1 MILAIVE
8 ISKNA
13 LTEASWEVLT
23 AARDLAQKANDSV
36 TALLIGRGVRAL
48 APTLKGVRAA
58 LVAEDPQ
65 LDSYVPEAF
74 AKIVSE
80 AITQKSPQIVL
91 APGTETGN
99 DLMARVAARLNLGL
113 ATNCTEF
120 HLTLALSVNGEGRG
134 EVEGQGEVR
143 VTRSNWGGSL
153 LEEVEILSK
162 PILLTLQ
169 PHAIPA
175 QAAAGAEPTI
185 EALSP
190 TLTAK
195 EFRVR
200 VKEILRSEKKGIS
213 LTEAKIV
220 IGGGR
225 GMGSAEAF
233 KMLEELAGLLGNA
246 AVGATRVAT
255 NNNWRPHSDQIGQTG
270 TQIAPDLYIA
280 CGISGAIQHMVG
292 CKNSK
297 KILAINKD
305 AEAPIFQR
313 ADYGVIGDLH
323 QIVPALIAE
332 LKRVKGI

>member
-1 MILAIVE
+1 MLLAILE
-8 ISKNA
+8 IVKHA
-13 LTEASWEVLT
+13 LSEASLETLT
-23 AARDLAQKANDSV
+23 AARHIAQKTHDSV
-36 TALLIGRGVRAL
+36 TALVIGKEVRSL
-48 APTLKGVRAA
+48 ASTIKGVQTV

-74 AKIVSE
+74 ARIVSE
-80 AITQKSPQIVL
+80 AITQKSPTIVL
-91 APGTETGN
+91 APGTQMGN
-99 DLMARVAARLNLGL
+99 DLMARVAARLGVVV

-120 HLTLALSVNGEGRG
+120 SVENGAL
-134 EVEGQGEVR
+134 QR
-143 VTRSNWGGSL
+143 VTRLNWGGSL
-153 LEEVEILSK
+153 LEEVEILSS
-162 PILLTLQ
+162 PILLTLA
-169 PHAIPA
+169 PHTLAA
-175 QAAAGAEPTI
+175 QTSDGAAPSVEAFSV
-185 EALSP
+185 ALSE
-190 TLTAK
+190 K
-195 EFRVR
+195 DFRVR
-200 VKEILRSEKKGIS
+200 VKELLPSEKKGIS
-213 LTEAKIV
+213 LTDAKIV

-233 KMLEELAGLLGNA
+233 KMLEELASLLNNA

-270 TQIAPDLYIA
+270 VQIAPDLYIA

-305 AEAPIFQR
+305 PEAPIFQR

-332 LKRVKGI
+332 LKRLKAN

>member
-13 LTEASWEVLT
+13 LSEASSEVLT
-23 AARDLAQKANDSV
+23 AARDLAQKTNSSV
-36 TALLIGRGVRAL
+36 AALLVGKGAQAL
-48 APTLKGVRAA
+48 ASTLKGVSAV
-58 LVAEDPQ
+58 LVADDHLTRSFSAGAEGQGEVFPD
-65 LDSYVPEAF
+65 AF
-74 AKIVSE
+74 AQIVSS
-80 AITQKSPQIVL
+80 AIAQKSPKIVI

-120 HLTLALSVNGEGRG
+120 VVENGTLK
-134 EVEGQGEVR
+134 R

-153 LEEVEILSK
+153 LEEVEILSS

-169 PHAIPA
+169 PHAILA
-175 QAAAGAEPTI
+175 QMSDGHTPTV
-185 EALSP
+185 ETLPVALSE
-190 TLTAK
+190 K
-195 EFRVR
+195 DFRVR
-200 VKEILRSEKKGIS
+200 MKELIPSEKKGIS
-213 LTEAKIV
+213 LTDAKVV

-233 KMLEELAGLLGNA
+233 KMLEELASLLHNA

-255 NNNWRPHSDQIGQTG
+255 NNGWRPHSDQIGHTG
-270 TQIAPDLYIA
+270 AQIAPDLYIA

-305 AEAPIFQR
+305 PEAPIFQR

-323 QIVPALIAE
+323 QIIPALIAE
-332 LKRVKGI
+332 LKRLKGV

>member
-1 MILAIVE
+1 MILAILE

-23 AARDLAQKANDSV
+23 AARDLAQKTNDSAA
-36 TALLIGRGVRAL
+36 ALLVGKGAQAL
-48 APTLKGVRAA
+48 ASTLKGVGAV
-58 LVAEDPQ
+58 LVADDQ
-65 LDSYVPEAF
+65 RLDSFIPDAF
-74 AKIVSE
+74 AQIVSS
-80 AITQKSPQIVL
+80 AIAQKSPKIVI

-120 HLTLALSVNGEGRG
+120 VVENGALK
-134 EVEGQGEVR
+134 R

-153 LEEVEILSK
+153 LEEVEILSS

-175 QAAAGAEPTI
+175 QMSDGHTPTV
-185 EALSP
+185 EALPVALSE
-190 TLTAK
+190 K
-195 EFRVR
+195 DFRVR
-200 VKEILRSEKKGIS
+200 MKELIPSEKKGIS
-213 LTEAKIV
+213 LTDAKVV

-233 KMLEELAGLLGNA
+233 KMLEELASLLHNA

-255 NNNWRPHSDQIGQTG
+255 NNGWRPHSDQIGQTG
-270 TQIAPDLYIA
+270 AQIAPDLYIA

-305 AEAPIFQR
+305 PEAPIFQR

-323 QIVPALIAE
+323 QVVPALVAE
-332 LKRVKGI
+332 LKRLKGV

>member
-1 MILAIVE
+1 MIVAILE
-8 ISKNA
+8 TAKGA
-13 LTEASWEVLT
+13 LSETSLETLT
-23 AARDLAQKANDSV
+23 AARDLARKTNDSV
-36 TALLIGRGVRAL
+36 AALLIGKGVSAL
-48 APTLKGVRAA
+48 APTLKGVQTV
-58 LVAEDPQ
+58 LVAEDQQ

-74 AKIVSE
+74 AKIASD
-80 AITQKSPQIVL
+80 AITQKSPKIVL
-91 APGTETGN
+91 APGTDSGN
-99 DLMARVAARLNLGL
+99 DLMARVSVRLGL
-113 ATNCTEF
+113 GVATNCTE
-120 HLTLALSVNGEGRG
+120 LSVENGALK
-134 EVEGQGEVR
+134 R

-153 LEEVEILSK
+153 LEEVEILSN

-175 QAAAGAEPTI
+175 QSAAGGEPTV
-185 EALSP
+185 EVLSTALSE
-190 TLTAK
+190 K
-195 EFRVR
+195 DFRVR
-200 VKEILRSEKKGIS
+200 MKELIPSEKKGIS
-213 LTEAKIV
+213 LSEAKIV

-233 KMLEELAGLLGNA
+233 KMLEELARLLTNA

-270 TQIAPDLYIA
+270 AQIAPDLYIA

-305 AEAPIFQR
+305 SEAPIFQR
-313 ADYGVIGDLH
+313 ADYGVVGDLH

-332 LKRVKGI
+332 LKKLKGA

>member
-1 MILAIVE
+1 MVLAILETV
-8 ISKNA
+8 KGA
-13 LTEASWEVLT
+13 LSETSLETLT
-23 AARDLAQKANDSV
+23 AARDLAQKTNDSV
-36 TALLIGRGVRAL
+36 TALVIGKGVRAL
-48 APTLKGVRAA
+48 APTLKGIQTV
-58 LVAEDPQ
+58 LVAEDQQ

-80 AITQKSPQIVL
+80 AIKQKSPQIVL
-91 APGTETGN
+91 APGTDSGN
-99 DLMARVAARLNLGL
+99 DLMARVSVRLGL
-113 ATNCTEF
+113 VAVTNCTE
-120 HLTLALSVNGEGRG
+120 LSVENGLLK
-134 EVEGQGEVR
+134 R

-153 LEEVEILSK
+153 LEEVEILSS
-162 PILLTLQ
+162 PILLTLA
-169 PHAIPA
+169 PHAIAA
-175 QAAAGAEPTI
+175 QSADGAAPTV
-185 EALSP
+185 EALAVALSE
-190 TLTAK
+190 K
-195 EFRVR
+195 DFRVR
-200 VKEILRSEKKGIS
+200 VKELIPSEKKGIS
-213 LTEAKIV
+213 LTDAKIV

-233 KMLEELAGLLGNA
+233 KMLEELASLLHNA

-270 TQIAPDLYIA
+270 AQIAPDLYIA

-332 LKRVKGI
+332 LKKLKGA

>member
-1 MILAIVE
+1 MIFTILEIAKQAI
-8 ISKNA
+8 S
-13 LTEASWEVLT
+13 EASLETLT
-23 AARDLAQKANDSV
+23 AARDLAQKTNDSV
-36 TALLIGRGVRAL
+36 AALLIGRGVRAL
-48 APTLKGVRAA
+48 APTVKGVGAV
-58 LVAEDPQ
+58 LVVEDQQ
-65 LDSYVPEAF
+65 LGSYVPEAF
-74 AKIVSE
+74 AKIVAE
-80 AITQKSPQIVL
+80 AITQKSPKIAL
-91 APGTETGN
+91 APGTESGN

-120 HLTLALSVNGEGRG
+120 F
-134 EVEGQGEVR
+134 VEGGALTR

-153 LEEVEILSK
+153 LEEVEVLSR

-169 PHAIPA
+169 PHAQSA
-175 QAAAGAEPTI
+175 QSADGAAPSVETI
-185 EALSP
+185 SVTVSDKDL
-190 TLTAK
+190 
-195 EFRVR
+195 RVR
-200 VKEILRSEKKGIS
+200 VKELLPREQKGIS
-213 LTEAKIV
+213 LTDAKVV

-233 KMLEELAGLLGNA
+233 KMLEELAALIGNA

-305 AEAPIFQR
+305 PEAPIFQR

-332 LKRVKGI
+332 LKRLKGV

>member
-1 MILAIVE
+1 MILAILE
-8 ISKNA
+8 ISKSA

-23 AARDLAQKANDSV
+23 AARDLAQKTNDSAA
-36 TALLIGRGVRAL
+36 ALLIGKGAQAL
-48 APTLKGVRAA
+48 APTLKGVGAV
-58 LVAEDPQ
+58 LVADDQRLEG
-65 LDSYVPEAF
+65 YVPDAL
-74 AKIVSE
+74 AQVASS
-80 AITQKSPQIVL
+80 AIAQKSPKIAI
-91 APGTETGN
+91 APGTERGN

-120 HLTLALSVNGEGRG
+120 VVENGALK
-134 EVEGQGEVR
+134 R

-153 LEEVEILSK
+153 LEEVEILSS

-175 QAAAGAEPTI
+175 QMSDGHTPTV
-185 EALSP
+185 EKLSVALSE
-190 TLTAK
+190 K
-195 EFRVR
+195 DFRVR
-200 VKEILRSEKKGIS
+200 MKELIPSEKRGIS
-213 LTEAKIV
+213 LTDAKIV

-233 KMLEELAGLLGNA
+233 KMLEELASLLHNA

-255 NNNWRPHSDQIGQTG
+255 NNGWRPHSDQIGQTG
-270 TQIAPDLYIA
+270 VQIAPDLYIA

-305 AEAPIFQR
+305 PEAPIFQR

-332 LKRVKGI
+332 LKKLKGA

>member
-1 MILAIVE
+1 MILAILE
-8 ISKNA
+8 ISKSA

-23 AARDLAQKANDSV
+23 AARDLAQKTNDSAA
-36 TALLIGRGVRAL
+36 ALLIGKGAQAL
-48 APTLKGVRAA
+48 ALTLKGVGAV
-58 LVAEDPQ
+58 LVADDQRLEGYIPD
-65 LDSYVPEAF
+65 AF
-74 AKIVSE
+74 AQVASS
-80 AITQKSPQIVL
+80 AIAQKSPKIAI

-99 DLMARVAARLNLGL
+99 DLMARVAARLHLGL

-120 HLTLALSVNGEGRG
+120 VVENGALK
-134 EVEGQGEVR
+134 R

-153 LEEVEILSK
+153 LEEVEILSS

-175 QAAAGAEPTI
+175 QMSDGHTPTV
-185 EALSP
+185 ETLSVALSE
-190 TLTAK
+190 K
-195 EFRVR
+195 DFRVR
-200 VKEILRSEKKGIS
+200 MKELIPSEKKGIS
-213 LTEAKIV
+213 LTDAKVV

-233 KMLEELAGLLGNA
+233 KMLEELASLLHNA

-255 NNNWRPHSDQIGQTG
+255 NNGWRPHSDQIGQTG
-270 TQIAPDLYIA
+270 VQIAPDLYIA

-305 AEAPIFQR
+305 PEAPIFQR

-332 LKRVKGI
+332 LKKLKGA

>member
-1 MILAIVE
+1 MVLAILETV
-8 ISKNA
+8 KGA
-13 LTEASWEVLT
+13 LSETSLETLT
-23 AARDLAQKANDSV
+23 AARDLAQKTNDSV
-36 TALLIGRGVRAL
+36 TALLIGKGVRAL
-48 APTLKGVRAA
+48 APTLKGIQTV
-58 LVAEDPQ
+58 LVAEDQQ

-80 AITQKSPQIVL
+80 AIKQKSPQIVL
-91 APGTETGN
+91 APGTDSGN
-99 DLMARVAARLNLGL
+99 DLMARVSVRLGL
-113 ATNCTEF
+113 VAVTNCTE
-120 HLTLALSVNGEGRG
+120 LSVENGLLK
-134 EVEGQGEVR
+134 R

-153 LEEVEILSK
+153 LEEVEILSS
-162 PILLTLQ
+162 PILLTLA
-169 PHAIPA
+169 PHAIAA
-175 QAAAGAEPTI
+175 QSADGAAPTV
-185 EALSP
+185 ETLAVALSE
-190 TLTAK
+190 K
-195 EFRVR
+195 DFRVR
-200 VKEILRSEKKGIS
+200 VKELIPSEKKGIS
-213 LTEAKIV
+213 LTDAKIV

-233 KMLEELAGLLGNA
+233 KMLEELASLLHNA

-270 TQIAPDLYIA
+270 AQIAPDLYIA

-332 LKRVKGI
+332 LKKLKGA

>member
-1 MILAIVE
+1 MILAILE

-23 AARDLAQKANDSV
+23 AARDLAQKTNSSV
-36 TALLIGRGVRAL
+36 AALLVGKGAQAL
-48 APTLKGVRAA
+48 ASTLKGVGAV
-58 LVAEDPQ
+58 LVADDQ
-65 LDSYVPEAF
+65 RLDSFIPDAF
-74 AKIVSE
+74 AQIVSS
-80 AITQKSPQIVL
+80 AIAQKSPKIVI

-120 HLTLALSVNGEGRG
+120 VVENGALK
-134 EVEGQGEVR
+134 R

-153 LEEVEILSK
+153 LEEVEILSS

-175 QAAAGAEPTI
+175 QMSDGHTPTV
-185 EALSP
+185 EALPVALSE
-190 TLTAK
+190 K
-195 EFRVR
+195 DFRVR
-200 VKEILRSEKKGIS
+200 MKELIPSEKKGIS
-213 LTEAKIV
+213 LTDAKVV

-233 KMLEELAGLLGNA
+233 KMLEELASLLHNA

-255 NNNWRPHSDQIGQTG
+255 NNGWRPHSDQIGQTG
-270 TQIAPDLYIA
+270 AQIAPDLYIA

-305 AEAPIFQR
+305 PEAPIFQR

-323 QIVPALIAE
+323 QVVPALVAE
-332 LKRVKGI
+332 LKRLKGV

>member
-1 MILAIVE
+1 MILAILE
-8 ISKNA
+8 TAKNA
-13 LTEASWEVLT
+13 LLEASLETLT
-23 AARDLAQKANDSV
+23 AARDLAQKTNDSV
-36 TALLIGRGVRAL
+36 TALLMGKEVQAL
-48 APTLKGVRAA
+48 AQTVQGISAA
-58 LVAEDPQ
+58 LVVEDQ
-65 LDSYVPEAF
+65 RLDGYVPEAF
-74 AKIVSE
+74 ARIVAE
-80 AITQKSPQIVL
+80 AIAQKSPKIVL
-91 APGTETGN
+91 AAGTERGN
-99 DLMARVAARLNLGL
+99 DLMARVAARLDLGL

-120 HLTLALSVNGEGRG
+120 FVESGALK
-134 EVEGQGEVR
+134 R

-153 LEEVEILSK
+153 LEEVEILSS
-162 PILLTLQ
+162 PMLLTLA

-175 QAAAGAEPTI
+175 QSADGAAPERI
-185 EALSP
+185 ETLSVALS
-190 TLTAK
+190 
-195 EFRVR
+195 ERDFRVR
-200 VKEILRSEKKGIS
+200 VKELIPSEKKGIS
-213 LTEAKIV
+213 LTDAKVI

-270 TQIAPDLYIA
+270 VQIAPDLYIA

-305 AEAPIFQR
+305 PEAPIFQR

-323 QIVPALIAE
+323 QIIPALIAE
-332 LKRVKGI
+332 LKRLKGA

>member
-13 LTEASWEVLT
+13 LSEASWEVLT
-23 AARDLAQKANDSV
+23 AARDLAQKTNSSV
-36 TALLIGRGVRAL
+36 AALLVGKGAQAL
-48 APTLKGVRAA
+48 ASTLKGVSAV
-58 LVAEDPQ
+58 LVADDQ
-65 LDSYVPEAF
+65 RLDSFIPDAF
-74 AKIVSE
+74 AQIVSS
-80 AITQKSPQIVL
+80 AIAQKSPKIVI

-120 HLTLALSVNGEGRG
+120 VVENGTLK
-134 EVEGQGEVR
+134 R

-153 LEEVEILSK
+153 LEEVEILSS

-175 QAAAGAEPTI
+175 QMSDGHTPTV
-185 EALSP
+185 EALPVALSE
-190 TLTAK
+190 K
-195 EFRVR
+195 DFRVR
-200 VKEILRSEKKGIS
+200 MKELIPSEKKGIS
-213 LTEAKIV
+213 LTDAKVV

-233 KMLEELAGLLGNA
+233 KMLEELASLLHNA

-255 NNNWRPHSDQIGQTG
+255 NNGWRPHSDQIGQTG
-270 TQIAPDLYIA
+270 AQIAPDLYIA

-305 AEAPIFQR
+305 PEAPIFQR

-323 QIVPALIAE
+323 QIIPALIAE
-332 LKRVKGI
+332 LKRLKGI

>member
-1 MILAIVE
+1 MILAILETV
-8 ISKNA
+8 KHA
-13 LTEASWEVLT
+13 LSEASLETLT
-23 AARDLAQKANDSV
+23 AARDIAQKIHDPV
-36 TALLIGRGVRAL
+36 TALLIGKGVQAL
-48 APTLKGVRAA
+48 APRGVQTV
-58 LVAEDPQ
+58 LVAEDPR

-74 AKIVSE
+74 ARIVSE
-80 AITQKSPQIVL
+80 AITQESPKIVL

-113 ATNCTEF
+113 ATNCVEF
-120 HLTLALSVNGEGRG
+120 S
-134 EVEGQGEVR
+134 VEGGSLKK
-143 VTRSNWGGSL
+143 VTRLNWGGSL
-153 LEEVEILSK
+153 LEEVEILSN
-162 PILLTLQ
+162 PILLTLA
-169 PHAIPA
+169 PHAIAA
-175 QAAAGAEPTI
+175 QISDGTAPSVEAFSV
-185 EALSP
+185 ALSE
-190 TLTAK
+190 K
-195 EFRVR
+195 DFRVR
-200 VKEILRSEKKGIS
+200 VKELLPSEKKGIS
-213 LTEAKIV
+213 LTDAKIV

-233 KMLEELAGLLGNA
+233 KMLEELASLLNNA

-305 AEAPIFQR
+305 PEAPIFQR
-313 ADYGVIGDLH
+313 ADYGVVGDLH

-332 LKRVKGI
+332 LKRLKGA

>member
-13 LTEASWEVLT
+13 LTEASWETLT

-120 HLTLALSVNGEGRG
+120 VVENGALK
-134 EVEGQGEVR
+134 R

-213 LTEAKIV
+213 LTEAKVV

>member
-1 MILAIVE
+1 MILAILE
-8 ISKNA
+8 TAKNA
-13 LTEASWEVLT
+13 LLEASLETLT
-23 AARDLAQKANDSV
+23 AARDLAQKTNDSV
-36 TALLIGRGVRAL
+36 TALLMGKEVQAL
-48 APTLKGVRAA
+48 AQTVQGISAA
-58 LVAEDPQ
+58 LVVEDQ
-65 LDSYVPEAF
+65 RLDGYVPEAF
-74 AKIVSE
+74 ARIVAE
-80 AITQKSPQIVL
+80 AIAQKSPKIVL
-91 APGTETGN
+91 AAGTERGN
-99 DLMARVAARLNLGL
+99 DLMARVAARLDLGL

-120 HLTLALSVNGEGRG
+120 FVESGAL
-134 EVEGQGEVR
+134 QR

-153 LEEVEILSK
+153 LEEVEILSS
-162 PILLTLQ
+162 PMLLTLA

-175 QAAAGAEPTI
+175 QSADGAAPERI
-185 EALSP
+185 ETLSVALS
-190 TLTAK
+190 
-195 EFRVR
+195 ERDFRVR
-200 VKEILRSEKKGIS
+200 VKELIPSEKKGIS
-213 LTEAKIV
+213 LTDAKVI

-270 TQIAPDLYIA
+270 VQIAPDLYIA

-305 AEAPIFQR
+305 PEAPIFQR

-323 QIVPALIAE
+323 QIIPALIAE
-332 LKRVKGI
+332 LKRLKGA

>member
-1 MILAIVE
+1 MILAILE
-8 ISKNA
+8 IAKGS
-13 LTEASWEVLT
+13 LTEVSWETVT
-23 AARDLAQKANDSV
+23 AARDLARKTNDSV
-36 TALLIGRGVRAL
+36 AALLMGKGVGQTA
-48 APTLKGVRAA
+48 LKGVNTVF
-58 LVAEDPQ
+58 VAEDPR
-65 LDSYVPEAF
+65 LEGYLPDALAEIAAS
-74 AKIVSE
+74 
-80 AITQKSPQIVL
+80 AIRQKSPKITL

-120 HLTLALSVNGEGRG
+120 L
-134 EVEGQGEVR
+134 VEGGSLKK

-153 LEEVEILSK
+153 LEEVEILST
-162 PILLTLQ
+162 PILLTLA

-175 QAAAGAEPTI
+175 QSADGTAPSV
-185 EALSP
+185 EALP
-190 TLTAK
+190 VTLAEK
-195 EFRVR
+195 ALRVR
-200 VKEILRSEKKGIS
+200 MKELIPTEKKGIS
-213 LTEAKIV
+213 LTDAKIV

-233 KMLEELAGLLGNA
+233 KILEELASLLHNA

-255 NNNWRPHSDQIGQTG
+255 NNNWRPHADQIGQTG
-270 TQIAPDLYIA
+270 AQIAPDLYIA

-323 QIVPALIAE
+323 QVVPALIAE
-332 LKRVKGI
+332 LKKLKGA

>member
-1 MILAIVE
+1 MG
-8 ISKNA
+8 K
-13 LTEASWEVLT
+13 EVQ
-23 AARDLAQKANDSV
+23 ALAQTVQGIS
-36 TALLIGRGVRAL
+36 
-48 APTLKGVRAA
+48 AA
-58 LVAEDPQ
+58 LVVEDQ
-65 LDSYVPEAF
+65 RLDGYVPEAF
-74 AKIVSE
+74 ARIVAE
-80 AITQKSPQIVL
+80 AIAQKSPKIVL
-91 APGTETGN
+91 AAGTERGN
-99 DLMARVAARLNLGL
+99 DLMARVAARLDLGL

-120 HLTLALSVNGEGRG
+120 FVESGALK
-134 EVEGQGEVR
+134 R

-153 LEEVEILSK
+153 LEEVEILSS
-162 PILLTLQ
+162 PMLLTLA

-175 QAAAGAEPTI
+175 QSADGAAPERVETLSV
-185 EALSP
+185 ALS
-190 TLTAK
+190 
-195 EFRVR
+195 ERDFRVR
-200 VKEILRSEKKGIS
+200 VSELIPSDKKGIS
-213 LTEAKIV
+213 LTDAKVI

-270 TQIAPDLYIA
+270 VQIAPDLYIA

-305 AEAPIFQR
+305 PEAPIFQR

-323 QIVPALIAE
+323 QIIPALIAE
-332 LKRVKGI
+332 LKRLKGA

>member
-1 MILAIVE
+1 MIVAILETV
-8 ISKNA
+8 KNA
-13 LTEASWEVLT
+13 LSEPSLETVT

-36 TALLIGRGVRAL
+36 TALLIGKGVQAL
-48 APTLKGVRAA
+48 APTLKGIHTV
-58 LVAEDPQ
+58 LVVEDHQ

-80 AITQKSPQIVL
+80 AIRQRSPKIAL

-99 DLMARVAARLNLGL
+99 DLMARVAARLSLGL

-120 HLTLALSVNGEGRG
+120 SVENGLLK
-134 EVEGQGEVR
+134 R

-153 LEEVEILSK
+153 LEEVEILSS
-162 PILLTLQ
+162 PILLTLA

-175 QAAAGAEPTI
+175 QSADGAVPSI
-185 EALSP
+185 ETLSVALSA
-190 TLTAK
+190 TD
-195 EFRVR
+195 FRVR
-200 VKEILRSEKKGIS
+200 VKEFLRSEKKGIS
-213 LTEAKIV
+213 LTDAKVV

-233 KMLEELAGLLGNA
+233 KMLEELAALIGNA

-305 AEAPIFQR
+305 PEAPIFQR

-332 LKRVKGI
+332 LKKLKGA

>member
-1 MILAIVE
+1 MILAVLE
-8 ISKNA
+8 TAKQA
-13 LTEASWEVLT
+13 LSEASLETLT
-23 AARDLAQKANDSV
+23 VARDLAQKTNDSV
-36 TALLIGRGVRAL
+36 TALLIGKGVQAL
-48 APTLKGVRAA
+48 APTLRGMETV
-58 LVAEDPQ
+58 LVAEDQ
-65 LDSYVPEAF
+65 RLDSYVPEAF
-74 AKIVSE
+74 ATIVTA
-80 AITQKSPQIVL
+80 AITQRSPKIVV

-99 DLMARVAARLNLGL
+99 DLMARVAARLNVGL

-120 HLTLALSVNGEGRG
+120 SVEDGALK
-134 EVEGQGEVR
+134 R

-153 LEEVEILSK
+153 LEEVEMLSS
-162 PILLTLQ
+162 PILVTLQ
-169 PHAIPA
+169 PHAQTA
-175 QAAAGAEPTI
+175 QSAAGPAPALEPI
-185 EALSP
+185 SVALSER
-190 TLTAK
+190 

-200 VKEILRSEKKGIS
+200 VKELIPSKKKGIS
-213 LTEAKIV
+213 LTEAKVV

-233 KMLEELAGLLGNA
+233 KMLEELASLLTNA

-270 TQIAPDLYIA
+270 VQIAPDLYIA

-332 LKRVKGI
+332 LKRLKGI

>member
-1 MILAIVE
+1 MILAILE

-23 AARDLAQKANDSV
+23 AARDLAQKTNSSV
-36 TALLIGRGVRAL
+36 AALLVGKGAQAL
-48 APTLKGVRAA
+48 ASTLKGVGAV
-58 LVAEDPQ
+58 LVADDQ
-65 LDSYVPEAF
+65 RLDSFIPDAF
-74 AKIVSE
+74 AQIVSS
-80 AITQKSPQIVL
+80 AIAQKSPKIVI

-120 HLTLALSVNGEGRG
+120 VVENGTLK
-134 EVEGQGEVR
+134 R

-153 LEEVEILSK
+153 LEEVEILSS

-175 QAAAGAEPTI
+175 QMSDGHTPTV
-185 EALSP
+185 EALPVALSE
-190 TLTAK
+190 K
-195 EFRVR
+195 DFRVR
-200 VKEILRSEKKGIS
+200 MKELIPSEKKGIS
-213 LTEAKIV
+213 LTDAKVV

-233 KMLEELAGLLGNA
+233 KMLEELASLLHNA

-255 NNNWRPHSDQIGQTG
+255 NNGWRPHSDQIGQTG
-270 TQIAPDLYIA
+270 AQIAPDLYIA

-305 AEAPIFQR
+305 PEAPIFQR

-323 QIVPALIAE
+323 QIIPALIAE
-332 LKRVKGI
+332 LKRLKGV

>member
-1 MILAIVE
+1 MILAILE
-8 ISKNA
+8 TTKGA
-13 LTEASWEVLT
+13 LTETSLETVT
-23 AARDLAQKANDSV
+23 AARDLAHKSNYSV
-36 TALLIGRGVRAL
+36 TALLMGKGVSAL
-48 APTLKGVRAA
+48 APTLKGIQTV
-58 LVAEDPQ
+58 LVAEDSRLEGYLPDA
-65 LDSYVPEAF
+65 LAGI
-74 AKIVSE
+74 AAH
-80 AITQKSPQIVL
+80 AIRQKSPKIVL

-113 ATNCTEF
+113 ATNCVEF
-120 HLTLALSVNGEGRG
+120 F
-134 EVEGQGEVR
+134 VEGGSLKR

-153 LEEVEILSK
+153 LEEVEILSS
-162 PILLTLQ
+162 PALLTLA
-169 PHAIPA
+169 PHALAAQSADGAAPVVESFSVTLSEKDLRVWMKELIP
-175 QAAAGAEPTI
+175 T
-185 EALSP
+185 
-190 TLTAK
+190 
-195 EFRVR
+195 
-200 VKEILRSEKKGIS
+200 EKKGIS
-213 LTEAKIV
+213 LTDAKVV

-233 KMLEELAGLLGNA
+233 KMLEELASLLHNA

-270 TQIAPDLYIA
+270 VQIAPDLYIA

-305 AEAPIFQR
+305 PEAPIFQR

-332 LKRVKGI
+332 LKKLKGG

>member
-1 MILAIVE
+1 MIFTILEIAKQAI
-8 ISKNA
+8 S
-13 LTEASWEVLT
+13 EASLETLT
-23 AARDLAQKANDSV
+23 AARDLAQKTNDSV
-36 TALLIGRGVRAL
+36 AALLIGKGVRAL
-48 APTLKGVRAA
+48 APTVKGVGAV
-58 LVAEDPQ
+58 LVVEDQQ
-65 LDSYVPEAF
+65 LGSYVPEAF
-74 AKIVSE
+74 AKIVAE
-80 AITQKSPQIVL
+80 AITQKSPKIAL
-91 APGTETGN
+91 APGTESGN

-120 HLTLALSVNGEGRG
+120 F
-134 EVEGQGEVR
+134 VEGGALTR

-153 LEEVEILSK
+153 LEEVEVLSR

-169 PHAIPA
+169 PHAQSA
-175 QAAAGAEPTI
+175 QSADGAAPSVETI
-185 EALSP
+185 SVTVSDKDL
-190 TLTAK
+190 
-195 EFRVR
+195 RVR
-200 VKEILRSEKKGIS
+200 VKELLPREQKGIS
-213 LTEAKIV
+213 LTDAKVV

-233 KMLEELAGLLGNA
+233 KMLEELAALIGNA

-305 AEAPIFQR
+305 PEAPIFQR

-332 LKRVKGI
+332 LKRLKGV

>member
-1 MILAIVE
+1 MILAILE
-8 ISKNA
+8 TAKNA
-13 LTEASWEVLT
+13 LSEASLETVT
-23 AARDLAQKANDSV
+23 AARDLAQKTNDSV
-36 TALLIGRGVRAL
+36 AALLIGKGVRAL
-48 APTLKGVRAA
+48 AASLRGVSAVLIADDERF
-58 LVAEDPQ
+58 E
-65 LDSYVPEAF
+65 SYVPEAF
-74 AKIVSE
+74 AKIAAA
-80 AITQKSPQIVL
+80 AITQKSPKIVL

-99 DLMARVAARLNLGL
+99 DLMARVGARLNLGL

-120 HLTLALSVNGEGRG
+120 FVENGALK
-134 EVEGQGEVR
+134 R

-153 LEEVEILSK
+153 LEEVEILSS
-162 PILLTLQ
+162 PIVLTLA
-169 PHAIPA
+169 PHAIAA
-175 QAAAGAEPTI
+175 QSANGAAPSVETLSV
-185 EALSP
+185 ALSE
-190 TLTAK
+190 K

-200 VKEILRSEKKGIS
+200 VRELIPSEKKGIS
-213 LTEAKIV
+213 LTDAKVV

-233 KMLEELAGLLGNA
+233 QMLEELAALIGNA

-270 TQIAPDLYIA
+270 AQIAPDLYIA

-332 LKRVKGI
+332 LKRLKGA

>member
-1 MILAIVE
+1 MILALLE
-8 ISKNA
+8 ISKSA

-23 AARDLAQKANDSV
+23 AARDLAQKTNDSV
-36 TALLIGRGVRAL
+36 TALLMGKGAQAL
-48 APTLKGVRAA
+48 APTMKGVSTV
-58 LVAEDPQ
+58 LVADDHRLEGYIPD
-65 LDSYVPEAF
+65 AF
-74 AKIVSE
+74 AQIASS
-80 AITQKSPQIVL
+80 AIAQKSPKIVI

-120 HLTLALSVNGEGRG
+120 VVENGALK
-134 EVEGQGEVR
+134 R

-153 LEEVEILSK
+153 LEEVEILSS

-175 QAAAGAEPTI
+175 QMSNGSPPTVEAI
-185 EALSP
+185 NVALSE
-190 TLTAK
+190 K
-195 EFRVR
+195 DFRVR
-200 VKEILRSEKKGIS
+200 MKELIPSEKKGIS
-213 LTEAKIV
+213 LTDAKIV

-233 KMLEELAGLLGNA
+233 KMLEELASLLHNA

-255 NNNWRPHSDQIGQTG
+255 NNGWRPHSDQIGQTG
-270 TQIAPDLYIA
+270 AQIAPDLYIA

-305 AEAPIFQR
+305 PDAPIFQR

-332 LKRVKGI
+332 LKKLKGA